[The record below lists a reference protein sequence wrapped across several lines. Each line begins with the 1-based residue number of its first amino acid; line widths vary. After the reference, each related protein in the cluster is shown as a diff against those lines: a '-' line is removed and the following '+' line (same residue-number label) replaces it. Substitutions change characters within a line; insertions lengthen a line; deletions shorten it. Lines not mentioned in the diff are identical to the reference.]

1 MIHLNINCKK
11 HHKILALFI
20 LLLSLGF
27 STAWAQTTYRFDYT
41 YKVGTDQNSWHGT
54 NLAGTGVAP
63 AVSTANG
70 LTGVQMAER
79 YEGNTT
85 TNDGNNDNGK
95 LYQEVS
101 GLPNGTYEVKLYAN
115 ACRANIGTFDGNC
128 NVQVYAGNV
137 TQRVTPQNRNTVN
150 PNGEYT
156 LSNVSVTNGT
166 LKIGLRKTSSGTNW
180 YTIQIKSLT
189 RISTNPDG
197 FLRMKNVQSGDNNY
211 YLGTSGNN
219 YQPGKPYLKTKQ
231 DPGDDGIWY
240 LETTGNGYHLIHVSD
255 CKRVVTIH
263 TNNGEHGEHAVYL
276 ETTNTGSVYTVV
288 KGTNGMLICPQGS
301 TSQSFNQWGGNG
313 GDRDIGWYGTESN
326 GSFWTFENVTYSME
340 APTITF
346 DNSTNKVTISHTNNS
361 ANIYYTLDG
370 YDPSDASTAYSNS
383 FSQTTPVTVKA
394 VAYGCIVHSSVAQL
408 QIIKVATPTVA
419 DIQSNQITIT
429 TTTPGATIYYKTTEA
444 GTYQQYTSPISATG
458 ISQIWAYAK
467 KDNCIN
473 SDVANRI
480 LTTPTILAFTS
491 NALNMTSTTLSL
503 PGVSLTA
510 EGNPI
515 SGTITYSSNN
525 TGCVSVNSTTGE
537 LTINGAGTA
546 IITASYAG
554 DATYSPSSAT
564 MTITVANTDAL
575 DETVL
580 SDMTITPSSQT
591 LDLDGQV
598 TYTASESLNNIHRTC
613 QAYTTITTN
622 GNNYYKVGDNYQAVK
637 PTTNEDGTPVRF
649 TSFNWSAEEGTAYF
663 ALDQYYSA
671 TSNQVTLTRSELKT
685 ASNHSY
691 TITVTGVYG
700 GQNKTATATVTIPAS
715 WVDLTALHAG
725 EALNLGVSESGTL
738 EGHYTWEPNYDAAGA
753 SYKKFTYTS
762 SDINVA
768 TVGADGNVTAVGAGS
783 TTITIQS
790 IKMDGTVNTGVS
802 CDITVNVSVAAPTI
816 SIDASGYVTITP
828 PIAGLQIRYTT
839 DGSNPTAT
847 TENVYSDSFGPVSNE
862 TVVKAVTVSN
872 STASSVASKQYIT
885 TGISGS
891 KVVFNDLEDHNWSY
905 YKGEETTVGNTTQT
919 YNDKYRYTLY
929 SPDPRNV
936 KITYRGYN
944 TGDNTIILN
953 GTSSNINTLNTNTA
967 PHVSPVSGEG
977 QNTFVYYKT
986 LEQFVIGY
994 FTDNANWDGIPDNPN
1009 NTTEQYPYTVI
1020 SNPFSVRP
1028 SKGSGSS
1035 KIYYG
1040 FGGWKIISG
1049 GEYILNHNDND
1060 ILSLDEL
1067 IHFTGLDNDYTPNT
1081 ISGEIVLEATWNTA
1095 TVKTGASTAQ
1105 PFTGGTYETNFIV
1118 TNSDMGTINQNS
1130 PCTITAMNPDGTGNN
1145 SGTYRIDGLSIG
1157 TTKTTDP
1164 YNHSN
1169 TVKVE
1174 WIKHGDGA
1182 FEAYGRNM
1190 IIGRGVVSAKSD
1202 GGCQGTVRGNHE
1214 ENVNIVNTVKVES
1227 GYFEHVT
1234 NLGNDT
1240 ASSSNAINSLMI
1252 FGCDYD
1258 RARAN
1263 YYVPASEIESNAYNI
1278 KLRAKN
1284 LYACFDGSRGGPD
1297 LHRAAGQLYARSLI
1311 KSGIFSESYDQ
1322 EYYFHAYG
1330 HKGQR
1335 YIEMEGGYNRG
1346 HIKGGSDGTET
1357 GTASQWNHRSMS
1369 VRMKGGRIDGWIGLG
1384 STQTRCSGDRLI
1396 AVTGGYIGGWIAPGS
1411 NCETDQGGV
1420 TEGKS
1425 FVYLGGTAQVN
1436 SHQFGTTTPPMMKQ
1450 SEGGVIYG
1458 SGLGYSS
1465 TSTTTGEMT
1474 DGSNIVLA
1482 DDAYC
1487 ERGIYGGGALGQT
1500 KSAANIFILGGR
1512 VGTGEGK
1519 IEDRKNSA
1527 QYTVKAG
1534 VYGGACYK
1542 DGENAF
1548 IYMSGGIVE
1557 CGIYGGCNYNGTMT
1571 GNTNVKIVGG
1581 QVGTSSLNANV
1592 HGGGYGSDT
1601 RVSGSVNVTIGNS
1614 GADDG
1619 ATIYGDVYGGS
1630 AEGKTNGNT
1639 ARTTDAVTNVTFNAG
1654 TINGNLY
1661 GGGLGTS
1668 SNAADVWGP
1677 VQVTMNGGEVNN
1689 VFGCNNVNG
1698 RPRGTVSVQMT
1709 GGEVHECVYGG
1720 GNAAAYTGDPEV
1732 TVEGGEVHQ
1741 HVFGGGLGS
1750 GAIITGNTRVTIQG
1764 TAHIHGNVYGG
1775 GNGGKVTGNT
1785 HVDIK

>member
-20 LLLSLGF
+20 LLHPLGF
-27 STAWAQTTYRFDYT
+27 STVWAQTTTDDRPFEFFTTIDQLRNGFAIVNVNEGKALYGRDAQNVAYDVYSTAFASSNAVTMFKVDGNQISGGYLLRAITPAGGDYSLWGSNPCYLNAQSGNGISFILGLNSQNGQDFRNGAVWGLNYVAGQGWTLQCVVTGKYCAPTNFMSDDPYYWQFCSVRNPSVVPQISTAETLYAYRIQNVDNTNYYFVANGSTLNSNLKTSNGADASQNTAYWYFVPNSNGGYSIMQLMSSYGVHYPDLNTGENVNSTNNETKRHQITLTNSPSSFRFNNDKYIVYPSKLEWEIEPNGGNGAELNWWSNTSNNNRGRWNYVNLQTIPLQKNLSDFTINGDAVINNTGNTTYT
-41 YKVGTDQNSWHGT
+41 HSNSLYSEYFQFQFNTTTYYKVGTAAATTSAPSGSTDGVTYTWTLEGISSTYATINS
-54 NLAGTGVAP
+54 NTGVINYAQY
-63 AVSTANG
+63 V
-70 LTGVQMAER
+70 TG
-79 YEGNTT
+79 
-85 TNDGNNDNGK
+85 
-95 LYQEVS
+95 EV
-101 GLPNGTYEVKLYAN
+101 NATVKLTATHG
-115 ACRANIGTFDGNC
+115 ATTKTVSKQVTF
-128 NVQVYAGNV
+128 
-137 TQRVTPQNRNTVN
+137 
-150 PNGEYT
+150 
-156 LSNVSVTNGT
+156 
-166 LKIGLRKTSSGTNW
+166 K
-180 YTIQIKSLT
+180 
-189 RISTNPDG
+189 
-197 FLRMKNVQSGDNNY
+197 
-211 YLGTSGNN
+211 
-219 YQPGKPYLKTKQ
+219 
-231 DPGDDGIWY
+231 
-240 LETTGNGYHLIHVSD
+240 
-255 CKRVVTIH
+255 
-263 TNNGEHGEHAVYL
+263 
-276 ETTNTGSVYTVV
+276 GS
-288 KGTNGMLICPQGS
+288 
-301 TSQSFNQWGGNG
+301 
-313 GDRDIGWYGTESN
+313 
-326 GSFWTFENVTYSME
+326 
-340 APTITF
+340 
-346 DNSTNKVTISHTNNS
+346 
-361 ANIYYTLDG
+361 
-370 YDPSDASTAYSNS
+370 
-383 FSQTTPVTVKA
+383 
-394 VAYGCIVHSSVAQL
+394 
-408 QIIKVATPTVA
+408 PTV
-419 DIQSNQITIT
+419 
-429 TTTPGATIYYKTTEA
+429 
-444 GTYQQYTSPISATG
+444 
-458 ISQIWAYAK
+458 
-467 KDNCIN
+467 
-473 SDVANRI
+473 
-480 LTTPTILAFTS
+480 LAFTS

-525 TGCVSVNSTTGE
+525 TGCVSVNNTGV

-546 IITASYAG
+546 IITAAYAG

-591 LDLDGQV
+591 LDLGGQV

-637 PTTNEDGTPVRF
+637 PTTTETPGEALRF
-649 TSFNWSAEEGTAYF
+649 VQIAWTFSGGNGN
-663 ALDQYYSA
+663 YYSPSEH
-671 TSNQVTLTRSELKT
+671 TTQTTNNQVLTRTEQKT
-685 ASNHSY
+685 ATTQTF
-691 TITVTGVYG
+691 TITATGTYG
-700 GQNKTATATVTIPAS
+700 DWSGPVKTATATVTIPAT

-762 SDINVA
+762 SNINVA

-783 TTITIQS
+783 TTITLQS
-790 IKMDGTVNTGVS
+790 IKMDGTNGVS

-839 DGSNPTAT
+839 NGSNPTAT
-847 TENVYSDSFGPVSNE
+847 TGNEYSDPFGPVSNE

-1028 SKGSGSS
+1028 STGSDGS

-1067 IHFTGLDNDYTPNT
+1067 IHFTGLDNGYTPNT

-1095 TVKTGASTAQ
+1095 TVITGASTAQ

-1118 TNSDMGTINQNS
+1118 TNSNMGTINQNS

-1164 YNHSN
+1164 YDHSN

-1174 WIKHGDGA
+1174 WIMHGGGA
-1182 FEAYGRNM
+1182 FEAQGRNM

-1214 ENVNIVNTVKVES
+1214 KNVDIVNTVKVES

-1234 NLGNDT
+1234 NLGNEEALST
-1240 ASSSNAINSLMI
+1240 NTINSFMI

-1311 KSGIFSESYDQ
+1311 KSGIFSERYDQ

-1346 HIKGGSDGTET
+1346 HIKGGSDGTEI

-1411 NCETDQGGV
+1411 NCESDQGGV

-1436 SHQFGTTTPPMMKQ
+1436 SHQFGITTPPMMKQ

-1465 TSTTTGEMT
+1465 TSTTGEMT

-1512 VGTGEGK
+1512 VGTGEGEIK
-1519 IEDRKNSA
+1519 DQENSA

-1542 DGENAF
+1542 DGVNAF
-1548 IYMSGGIVE
+1548 IYMSGGVVE
-1557 CGIYGGCNYNGTMT
+1557 SGIYGGCNYNGTMT

-1639 ARTTDAVTNVTFNAG
+1639 ARTTDAVTTVTFNAG

-1732 TVEGGEVHQ
+1732 TVEGGKVYQ